1 MWTAIYEEIQ
11 LTPLRGKR
19 NAQQYRKEHALVVEG
34 RDGYTELKPYAP
46 LTRAEILRRRY
57 RRLYRVDLK
66 PRELRADERLP
77 SDRKARQFRADI
89 RLTVKVADAM
99 SVVDHRVEDPWVAL
113 EPVLLPPIRQL
124 TRRYGL
130 TDLSEVEHELQ
141 LILTGTATTDTVL
154 ELGLRITRA
163 SVSLDIDEDELK
175 RQRDTLQDEHFQDLD
190 MLRVKHQAKINELR
204 AEQQRELAGLRAEHD
219 RKLEGLREEHQR
231 ELHEI
236 RRQLYTETVGEP
248 LPGLVL
254 AKLAARPGGLEP
266 GDLDK
271 VIKLMEEMRWEDF
284 TKPLQLLKEH
294 NEVIKDWQR
303 ERLIE
308 VLLNGLAARLPQ
320 AKPALAQEPIEAVV
334 DNQPTEA
341 VLIQNPEPDATPP
354 DPDATPPDPGAGPPG
369 DQDDES

>member
-1 MWTAIYEEIQ
+1 MWTAIFEEIQ
-11 LTPLRGKR
+11 LTPLRGRR

-34 RDGYTELKPYAP
+34 RDGYTELEPYAP
-46 LTRAEILRRRY
+46 LTLAEILRHRY

-66 PRELRADERLP
+66 PRELRVDERLP

-99 SVVDHRVEDPWVAL
+99 SVVDHRVEDPWAAL
-113 EPVLLPPIRQL
+113 EPVLLPPMRQL
-124 TRRYGL
+124 TRKHGL
-130 TDLSEVEHELQ
+130 TDLSEVEQELHRF
-141 LILTGTATTDTVL
+141 LTETVTAAVL

-175 RQRDTLQDEHFQDLD
+175 RQRDKLQDEHFQELD
-190 MLRVKHQAKINELR
+190 MLRVQHRAKVDQLR
-204 AEQQRELAGLRAEHD
+204 DQHRRELASLRAEHD
-219 RKLEGLREEHQR
+219 RELEQLREQHR
-231 ELHEI
+231 RDLHEI
-236 RRQLYTETVGEP
+236 RQRLYKETVGEQ

-254 AKLAARPGGLEP
+254 TKLAARPGGLEP

-271 VIKLMEEMRWEDF
+271 VIELMEEMRWEEF

-294 NEVIKDWQR
+294 DGIIKDCQR

-308 VLLNGLAARLPQ
+308 ALLNGLAARLPQ
-320 AKPALAQEPIEAVV
+320 AQPALPQEPVEAEV

-341 VLIQNPEPDATPP
+341 ILIENPEPDA
-354 DPDATPPDPGAGPPG
+354 DPPG
-369 DQDDES
+369 DRPG

>member
-1 MWTAIYEEIQ
+1 MWTAICEEI
-11 LTPLRGKR
+11 PLNLMRGRR
-19 NAQQYRKEHALVVEG
+19 NAQQYRKEHALVAEG

-46 LTRAEILRRRY
+46 LTRIEIFRRRY

-89 RLTVKVADAM
+89 RLTVKVANAM
-99 SVVDHRVEDPWVAL
+99 SIVDHRVEDPWVAL
-113 EPVLLPPIRQL
+113 EPVLLPPMRQL
-124 TRRYGL
+124 TRKHGL
-130 TDLSEVEHELQ
+130 ADLSKVEEELRG
-141 LILTGTATTDTVL
+141 LLTGMETTDAVL

-175 RQRDTLQDEHFQDLD
+175 RQRDTLQDEHFQELD
-190 MLRVKHQAKINELR
+190 MLRVKHQVKVDQLKD
-204 AEQQRELAGLRAEHD
+204 EQQRELAGLRAKHD
-219 RKLEGLREEHQR
+219 RELEALREKHHK

-236 RRQLYTETVGEP
+236 RRQLYTEAVGEP

-271 VIKLMEEMRWEDF
+271 VIKLMEDMRWEDF
-284 TKPLQLLKEH
+284 TMPLKLLTEH

-308 VLLNGLAARLPQ
+308 VLLNGLAARFPQ
-320 AKPALAQEPIEAVV
+320 AQPVLTEEPLEAMV

-341 VLIQNPEPDATPP
+341 VLIENPEPEAT
-354 DPDATPPDPGAGPPG
+354 APDPGATPPSPG
-369 DQDDES
+369 ASPPRDQGG

>member
-1 MWTAIYEEIQ
+1 MWTAIFEEIQ
-11 LTPLRGKR
+11 LTPLRGRR
-19 NAQQYRKEHALVVEG
+19 NAQQYRKEQALVAEG
-34 RDGYTELKPYAP
+34 REGYTELKPYAP

-66 PRELRADERLP
+66 PRELRVDERLP

-89 RLTVKVADAM
+89 RLTVKVANAM
-99 SVVDHRVEDPWVAL
+99 SVVDHRVEDPWAAL

-124 TRRYGL
+124 TRRHGL
-130 TDLSEVEHELQ
+130 TDLSEVEQELQ
-141 LILTGTATTDTVL
+141 QFLTGTATDAVL

-175 RQRDTLQDEHFQDLD
+175 RQRDTLQDEHFQELD
-190 MLRVKHQAKINELR
+190 MLRVKHQVKVHQLR
-204 AEQQRELAGLRAEHD
+204 DEQQRELASLRAKHD
-219 RKLEGLREEHQR
+219 RELEALREQHQR

-236 RRQLYTETVGEP
+236 RRQLYTDTVGEP

-284 TKPLQLLKEH
+284 SKPLQLLKEH

-320 AKPALAQEPIEAVV
+320 AQPALAQEPIEAVV

-341 VLIQNPEPDATPP
+341 VLIENPEPDASPP
-354 DPDATPPDPGAGPPG
+354 DPDASPADPDARPPDTPGG
-369 DQDDES
+369 